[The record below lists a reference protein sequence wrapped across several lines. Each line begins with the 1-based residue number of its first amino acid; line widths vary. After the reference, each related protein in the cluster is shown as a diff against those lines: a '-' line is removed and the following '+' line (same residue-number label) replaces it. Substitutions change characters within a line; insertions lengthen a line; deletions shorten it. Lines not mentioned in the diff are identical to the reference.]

1 MVAQWWQGS
10 FIVIKYLFYLFYK
23 QNVYSYQNYLYQR
36 FEMSISRSFNLS
48 ALENLAQKIERVNQN
63 NHEVLINKLNNFVNA
78 NTRFESLKL
87 LFLEAGFSVE
97 TSEDFANVPQDQI
110 DAFVNEHTRFE
121 SLTALQNEALKEYL

>member
-1 MVAQWWQGS
+1 
-10 FIVIKYLFYLFYK
+10 
-23 QNVYSYQNYLYQR
+23 
-36 FEMSISRSFNLS
+36 MSISRSFNLS